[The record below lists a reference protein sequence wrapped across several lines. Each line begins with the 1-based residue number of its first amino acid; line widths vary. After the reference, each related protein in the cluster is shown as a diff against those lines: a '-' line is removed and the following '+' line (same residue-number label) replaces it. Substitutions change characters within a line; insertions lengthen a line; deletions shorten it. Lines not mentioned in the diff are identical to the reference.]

1 MTGLLWLL
9 SCVWLCLVLLG
20 CGEDDIRAGL
30 ERCAGRDVN
39 VGFYA
44 DFVPLSHSQDNQGP
58 PHSESYNTH
67 RGYEADLL
75 TAVEAL
81 ENADLSFARRALAPH
96 ETTQGRTFPFAD
108 IWLLA
113 AEPSFDLIGGG
124 ITIREDRT
132 RNADGR
138 QVVAFTSGHVAF
150 RQSLLVRSGHTQR
163 IAEHGDL
170 TENDVV
176 SVHRGTTGE
185 ERLLQ
190 LVGIVDEHGV
200 LIAGTH
206 IVTPTGT
213 LTADGSAAYAI
224 SSAMSSSH
232 LVERQRIIPPP
243 PLPQVVI
250 HASEQ
255 EQLDALRDREV
266 TAVARGNIGNSDSAA
281 DSKDAFGVT
290 ALDSQVE
297 YAGFAVD
304 ADDPELLV
312 CLNAAIDLVTF
323 ERGIGYLEWATNP
336 RVFLER
342 AQALNA
348 RL

>member
-1 MTGLLWLL
+1 MRGLLWLL
-9 SCVWLCLVLLG
+9 SCVWLCLVLSG
-20 CGEDDIRAGL
+20 CGEDGIRAGL
-30 ERCAGRDVN
+30 ERCAGREIN

-44 DFVPLSHSQDNQGP
+44 DFVPLSHSKDNQGP
-58 PHSESYNTH
+58 PQSEPYNTH

-81 ENADLSFARRALAPH
+81 EIADLSFSRRALAPH
-96 ETTQGRTFPFAD
+96 ETTLGRTFPFAD

-124 ITIREDRT
+124 ITIQEHRT

-150 RQSLLVRSGHTQR
+150 RQSLLVRSGHAQS
-163 IAEHGDL
+163 IADYGDL

-200 LIAGTH
+200 LIAGTQ
-206 IVTPTGT
+206 IVTPTAT
-213 LTADGSAAYAI
+213 LTADGSAAYTITSAI
-224 SSAMSSSH
+224 SSSH
-232 LVERQRIIPPP
+232 LVDRQRIIPPV

-255 EQLDALRDREV
+255 EQLDALREREV
-266 TAVARGNIGNSDSAA
+266 AAVARGNIGNSNSAA
-281 DSKDAFGVT
+281 DSKGVFEVT
-290 ALDSQVE
+290 ALDFQVE

-304 ADDPELLV
+304 ANDTELLV
-312 CLNAAIDLVTF
+312 CLNTAIDLVTF

-336 RVFLER
+336 MVFLER
-342 AQALNA
+342 TQALNA